1 MNFTSVSLSYAFLI
15 IGIGALLFFLYFK
28 VLVVK
33 TGEKKPSREKI
44 VGNMKDPEDWRNRNN
59 RMAYVSLFWA
69 IISLGIFVYLKFFYT
84 VGLVSFIYP
93 LVLLVAVVISIPLV
107 GIRKKT
113 AK

>member
-1 MNFTSVSLSYAFLI
+1 MNFTSISLSYAFLI
-15 IGIGALLFFLYFK
+15 IGIGAILFFLYFK

-33 TGEKKPSREKI
+33 TGKNKASRDEI
-44 VGNMKDPEDWRNRNN
+44 VGKMKDPDDWRNRNN

-69 IISLGIFVYLKFFYT
+69 LVSLGIFVYLKFFYT

-93 LVLLVAVVISIPLV
+93 LILLIAIVISVPLL